1 MFVTADQ
8 AFVFIACVAYG
19 GTFGV
24 LFTVSAAVK
33 GACVNTWAGVAADIA
48 AFTVF
53 AVGFAVF
60 GFYMGFPS
68 YRLYMSV
75 GAMAGIALYMKSLH
89 ITLAKFSEKLYNI
102 TVIKI
107 RAGTLKRRER
117 KNVGRADE
125 QDFDGR
131 KRGKKRDLNRRRGGR
146 GKRGR
151 EQE

>member
-8 AFVFIACVAYG
+8 AFVFIVCVAYG

-33 GACVNTWAGVAADIA
+33 GACVNKWVGVTADIA

-53 AVGFAVF
+53 AVGFAAF

-75 GAMAGIALYMKSLH
+75 GAMAGITLYMKSLH

-107 RAGTLKRRER
+107 RAATLKKRER
-117 KNVGRADE
+117 KKVGRTDK
-125 QDFDGR
+125 QDLDG
-131 KRGKKRDLNRRRGGR
+131 RRRGKRRDVDGRRGKR